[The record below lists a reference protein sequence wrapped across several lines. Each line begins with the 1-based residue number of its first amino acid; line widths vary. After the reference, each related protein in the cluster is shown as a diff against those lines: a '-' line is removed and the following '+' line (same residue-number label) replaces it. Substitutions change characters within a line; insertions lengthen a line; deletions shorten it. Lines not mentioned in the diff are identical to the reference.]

1 MKKKIFAGSL
11 LIIAAVALIFDAG
24 GVFIGVPT
32 YRVLLGIVCAV
43 WFMKELTKLHIS
55 GIFFPAAFIFLLF
68 EKYIARMS
76 FGGKNIISNWVV
88 LIAALLFTV
97 GTEIIFGD
105 LVIGKKIRGHL
116 VSSKTSNRF
125 AEGVKYID
133 CATLGSAVVK
143 NSFGEMDVYFQNN
156 EAFTGGT
163 VIVENAF
170 GEVTLHVPNGLRVD
184 AEVSSFCGE
193 VCQAAGDDPAAP
205 TLIVTGKNS
214 FGEVNIILE

>member
-32 YRVLLGIVCAV
+32 YRVLLGIICAV
-43 WFMKELTKLHIS
+43 WFAKELTKLHIS

-68 EKYIARMS
+68 EKYIARMT

-88 LIAALLFTV
+88 LIAALIFTV

-156 EAFTGGT
+156 EAFD
-163 VIVENAF
+163 
-170 GEVTLHVPNGLRVD
+170 NG
-184 AEVSSFCGE
+184 C
-193 VCQAAGDDPAAP
+193 
-205 TLIVTGKNS
+205 LIVNNS
-214 FGEVNIILE
+214 FGEMNIHVPAEFKVETDVKNKFGEINLNGEGAADGNVLRIEGSSAFGELNVIFE